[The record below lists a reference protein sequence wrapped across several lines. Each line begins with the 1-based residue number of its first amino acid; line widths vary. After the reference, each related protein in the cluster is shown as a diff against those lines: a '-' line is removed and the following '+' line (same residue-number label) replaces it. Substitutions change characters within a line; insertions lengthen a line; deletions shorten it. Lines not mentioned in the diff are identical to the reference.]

1 MEEMSY
7 SFEINNFCEVVF
19 MKTPK
24 RDYFVKVT
32 K

>member
-1 MEEMSY
+1 MQEMGY
-7 SFEINNFCEVVF
+7 SGEINNFCEVVF

-24 RDYFVKVT
+24 RDHFVKVT